1 MRHVAV
7 AAALAILTMSTPAY
21 GSNPSLLLAGHEE
34 FSERLGLTPD
44 QEARVGSIIEKHIEA
59 LLETLE
65 EYDVDVADIDD
76 IETINLEKMRVLR
89 GEIRERRAA
98 IEKQLSGVLA
108 ETQMAEFRHIR
119 AELEERVRNRLLSRR
134 LDRVAAKLE
143 FTPEQTELV
152 RPILLDQFEEQRA
165 ILDRRGIDL
174 GINGD
179 GDRPGLLTLL
189 ALRRD
194 LREADAITAGRL
206 SAILSEQQ
214 LEAFEE
220 LAAEMRETMRKL
232 LIQR

>member
-21 GSNPSLLLAGHEE
+21 GSNPSLLLAGYEE
-34 FSERLGLTPD
+34 FGERLGLTPD

-65 EYDVDVADIDD
+65 EYDVDVADI
-76 IETINLEKMRVLR
+76 ETIDLERMRVLR

-220 LAAEMRETMRKL
+220 LGAEMRETMRKL